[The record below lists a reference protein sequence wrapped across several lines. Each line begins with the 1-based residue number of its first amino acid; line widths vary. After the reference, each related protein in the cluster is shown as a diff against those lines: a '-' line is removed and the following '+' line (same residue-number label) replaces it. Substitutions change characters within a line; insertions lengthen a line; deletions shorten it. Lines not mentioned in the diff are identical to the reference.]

1 MAPTARAQHRVGALR
16 TDLSETDG
24 NRMTTRLNKHSCDF
38 AQDRIKD
45 GKVVHD
51 ERDDWSEHQPST
63 RQENRFIEA
72 NGWDEYANWH
82 LGIDDEASEHTK
94 ARYKYPY
101 GDFRQVHRC
110 GVLAAE
116 VRAGRRHA
124 DIENATSSPARHD
137 RRAGPL
143 SGPSHFMMAR
153 SARTAARLTSGPATW
168 NIEADRGQVADPGPS
183 TLAGSLA

>member
-1 MAPTARAQHRVGALR
+1 MSCRSAPWLYTLTSQRR
-16 TDLSETDG
+16 TG

-101 GDFRQVHRC
+101 GDFSQVHRC

-116 VRAGRRHA
+116 VRAGRNKHA
-124 DIENATSSPARHD
+124 DIENATIHLRDMIDELD
-137 RRAGPL
+137 R
-143 SGPSHFMMAR
+143 
-153 SARTAARLTSGPATW
+153 
-168 NIEADRGQVADPGPS
+168 
-183 TLAGSLA
+183 

>member
-1 MAPTARAQHRVGALR
+1 
-16 TDLSETDG
+16 
-24 NRMTTRLNKHSCDF
+24 MTTRLNKHSCDF

-63 RQENRFIEA
+63 RQENGFIEA

-101 GDFRQVHRC
+101 GDFS
-110 GVLAAE
+110 
-116 VRAGRRHA
+116 AGAPMRGTRRGGTGGTQQARRHRKRH
-124 DIENATSSPARHD
+124 DSPARHD
-137 RRAGPL
+137 R
-143 SGPSHFMMAR
+143 
-153 SARTAARLTSGPATW
+153 
-168 NIEADRGQVADPGPS
+168 
-183 TLAGSLA
+183 